1 MHENYPEATV
11 GIETKDA
18 IRSVLNHERN
28 SIKKLRSDGML
39 EADEAERMIVAVEER
54 MKEVLESSL
63 ELRLPEPEEVLREV
77 NWLKGL
83 PEELITR
90 IIEVSETKKYNIG
103 DTLMK
108 QGDEGD
114 GMIVIT
120 RGSVKVS
127 IGDLVVD
134 IMGRGAV
141 IGEMAVLGGVP
152 RTATVVADSTV
163 TSLWLSTASMQQIM
177 EDSQELGSSLWKT
190 AAMRFAENLLGAK
203 DPYNSWNQMQFRRW
217 LNEGEVI
224 SPSNGEKLN
233 LYGKVAVLVAGQCS
247 TPGSDQMISAP
258 SQLDV
263 AEATFQGEAKVFVR
277 SA

>member
-1 MHENYPEATV
+1 
-11 GIETKDA
+11 
-18 IRSVLNHERN
+18 
-28 SIKKLRSDGML
+28 
-39 EADEAERMIVAVEER
+39 
-54 MKEVLESSL
+54 MKEVMESSL

-163 TSLWLSTASMQQIM
+163 TALWLSTASMQQIM

-224 SPSNGEKLN
+224 SPPNEEKLN

-247 TPGSDQMISAP
+247 TPGSEEMISAP

-263 AEATFQGEAKVFVR
+263 AEATFKGEAKVFVR

>member
-1 MHENYPEATV
+1 MN
-11 GIETKDA
+11 G
-18 IRSVLNHERN
+18 N
-28 SIKKLRSDGML
+28 SIKRLRSEGML
-39 EADEAERMIVAVEER
+39 EADEAERMIVAVEQR
-54 MKEVLESSL
+54 MKEVMESSL

-83 PEELITR
+83 PENLISR
-90 IIEVSETKKYNIG
+90 IIETSETKSFNTG

-163 TSLWLSTASMQQIM
+163 TALWLSTQSMQEIM
-177 EDSQELGSSLWKT
+177 QDSPELSASLWKT
-190 AAMRFAENLLGAK
+190 AGMRFAENLLGAK
-203 DPYNSWNQMQFRRW
+203 RPYNSWNQMQFRRW
-217 LNEGEVI
+217 LNDGEVI
-224 SPSNGEKLN
+224 SPVDGENVN
-233 LYGKVAVLVAGQCS
+233 LYGKIAVLINGQCTS
-247 TPGSDQMISAP
+247 PSSQEIIAAP

-263 AEATFQGEAKVFVR
+263 AEASFQGNAKVFIR
-277 SA
+277 QA

>member
-1 MHENYPEATV
+1 
-11 GIETKDA
+11 
-18 IRSVLNHERN
+18 
-28 SIKKLRSDGML
+28 
-39 EADEAERMIVAVEER
+39 
-54 MKEVLESSL
+54 
-63 ELRLPEPEEVLREV
+63 
-77 NWLKGL
+77 
-83 PEELITR
+83 
-90 IIEVSETKKYNIG
+90 
-103 DTLMK
+103 MK

-177 EDSQELGSSLWKT
+177 EDSQELSTSLWKT

-217 LNEGEVI
+217 LNDGEVI
-224 SPSNGEKLN
+224 SPPNGDSLN

-247 TPGSDQMISAP
+247 TPGSEEMISAP

-263 AEATFQGEAKVFVR
+263 AEATFQGNAKVFVR